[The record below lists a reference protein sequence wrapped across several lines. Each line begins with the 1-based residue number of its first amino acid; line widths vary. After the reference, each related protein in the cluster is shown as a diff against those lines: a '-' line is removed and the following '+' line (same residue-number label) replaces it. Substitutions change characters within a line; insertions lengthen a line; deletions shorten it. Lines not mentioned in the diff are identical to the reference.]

1 MFMCTDFS
9 KEDGSNIALTSPLL
23 SSLRLLARFS
33 KRCLN
38 EYLMCSRAVQW
49 IRKCS
54 ISSGALWQSGHR
66 SDLFFPAVW
75 DVVSGYLWTSSL
87 AFVDAMRDWSGVP
100 SSLPQSLFIC
110 ICIQVDLCYGI
121 QTWDSHDCCS
131 HGIDWKDFKMF
142 IALYAS
148 DCERKQSWSVTA

>member
-1 MFMCTDFS
+1 MCSDFS
-9 KEDGSNIALTSPLL
+9 KEDESNIVLTSPLL
-23 SSLRLLARFS
+23 SSLRLLAKFS

-75 DVVSGYLWTSSL
+75 DVVSGYLWTNSL
-87 AFVDAMRDWSGVP
+87 AFVNAMRNWSG
-100 SSLPQSLFIC
+100 SLPHFHTGWTVPTLHAT
-110 ICIQVDLCYGI
+110 L
-121 QTWDSHDCCS
+121 
-131 HGIDWKDFKMF
+131 
-142 IALYAS
+142 LY
-148 DCERKQSWSVTA
+148 CKGMCK